1 MAPAEA
7 GVRVM
12 AFGLGKLTNFPNKIE
27 RLREN
32 RESSGPPAAVG
43 RPPSATDSLP
53 VRPVARLPHLP
64 D

>member
-1 MAPAEA
+1 MTPAEA

-12 AFGLGKLTNFPNKIE
+12 AFGLGKLTNFPKKIE

-43 RPPSATDSLP
+43 RRRQLFILC
-53 VRPVARLPHLP
+53 RCAR
-64 D
+64 

>member
-1 MAPAEA
+1 MTPAEA

-32 RESSGPPAAVG
+32 RELSGPPG
-43 RPPSATDSLP
+43 CGGPPAISY
-53 VRPVARLPHLP
+53 
-64 D
+64 

>member
-1 MAPAEA
+1 MTPAEA

-32 RESSGPPAAVG
+32 SGIERAPRLRWAA
-43 RPPSATDSLP
+43 RRQLLSLC
-53 VRPVARLPHLP
+53 RCAR
-64 D
+64 